1 LPTSAILERLSPRF
15 DIWEEP
21 EPVPSSAEPISDA
34 LQRSIDLAWLVA
46 SPLILLVDWLRG
58 QRQTPDQ
65 EPAWQRMGQVGKW
78 DIYGQ
83 TWIDSETFPPDLDL
97 YAAPEEVYALLT
109 LRFDPPLP
117 AWENRWFFEEVFP
130 AQEGLYLLSYNAPGE
145 GMTLH
150 WLPADGGDPE
160 DVARLHA
167 QAWEIEGA
175 PGGAVQLEAPGEV
188 QVERIMIA
196 RRW

>member
-1 LPTSAILERLSPRF
+1 MPTSAILERLSPRF

-21 EPVPSSAEPISDA
+21 EPVPSAAEPISDA

-58 QRQTPDQ
+58 QQQATDQ
-65 EPAWQRMGQVGKW
+65 EPAWQRMGQVGRW
-78 DIYGQ
+78 EMYAQ
-83 TWIDSETFPPDLDL
+83 TWIDSESFPPDLDL

-117 AWENRWFFEEVFP
+117 AWENRSFFEEVFP
-130 AQEGLYLLSYNAPGE
+130 AEDGLYLLSYNAPGA
-145 GMTLH
+145 GMILH
-150 WLPADGGDPE
+150 WLPAEGDEPE
-160 DVARLHA
+160 DIARLRAHP
-167 QAWEIEGA
+167 WEIEVA
-175 PGGAVQLEAPGEV
+175 QGGALLLEAPGEE
-188 QVERIMIA
+188 QVERVMIA